1 MIELDEANM
10 GRILTLSNL
19 PMALDALRHVDRDD
33 IGRSDGWE
41 DLVSDMIDLRCAVDG
56 HVMHIASLPQGLRQ
70 VAVLRYVCGMSQSSI
85 GRIVGC
91 HQSAV
96 HRRLRIV
103 DARLHDMESDAY
115 ER

>member
-1 MIELDEANM
+1 MEEANM
-10 GRILTLSNL
+10 ERILTLSSL
-19 PMALDALRHVDRDD
+19 PMALDALRHMDRDD
-33 IGRSDGWE
+33 IGRSEGWD
-41 DLVSDMIDLRCAVDG
+41 DLVSDLMDLRRAVDG
-56 HVMHIASLPQGLRQ
+56 HVVRIAALPQELRR
-70 VAVLRYVCGMSQSSI
+70 VAALRYLCGMSQSSI

-91 HQSAV
+91 HQSTV